1 MICFITLFH
10 QQDTTTEQLK
20 SELQKQAEEYNTL
33 KEVYDESTK
42 KYQEAVDANDGLV
55 TKAKQLIKDAKEK
68 ARTESEETIKQLKM
82 RLKAKETEL
91 ANIKSE
97 KDSALSR

>member
-1 MICFITLFH
+1 MQRQT
-10 QQDTTTEQLK
+10 
-20 SELQKQAEEYNTL
+20 EEYNTL
-33 KEVYDESTK
+33 KEVNDESMK
-42 KYQEAVDANDGLV
+42 KYQEAVDAKDEII
-55 TKAKQLIKDAKEK
+55 TKAKQLIKDAKLK

-82 RLKAKETEL
+82 RLKEKDAEL